1 MSSFKETTI
10 PKGFEQAEKIKGSDL
25 LTLKESD
32 IPRGIPDKEI
42 ENEPGSDLSEV
53 LNLVFKNYGLTTE
66 TTGEKK
72 LETSKLAESKDYSE
86 CPEQGEDGNFYDK
99 ETGRAY
105 DSIEAW
111 EKAQETLAK
120 RYESTVQYYES
131 KAKKEWAR
139 FKNAEQN
146 GEPNAEKW
154 EHYRRSQ
161 EYYAKAKECKEK
173 AAHIREKLGQN
184 NVISND
190 MASFNDQNVVSGIG
204 HSDVVEAFD
213 KLPKERRE
221 VINNSFKDAPDK
233 IKDLVERLSEH
244 LFVEMI
250 KESDKVSVSNYNF
263 MDKTIRM
270 EQNLDDDEYAEV
282 FTHEYGHFVDDM
294 LGRPSGTTEFR
305 DAMKKDLAQY
315 DSNTNKGMENFER
328 MMVDLV
334 NSDAVYDRMVSDV
347 LSAFFNND
355 PAIIQRYE
363 AEGFP
368 CFGHTNK
375 YWARPGT
382 REAEVFANSFSVLVQ
397 DNSDSCAFLK
407 NYFSS
412 TWGQLMN
419 ILEGGV

>member
-10 PKGFEQAEKIKGSDL
+10 PKEFEQAERIKGSDL
-25 LTLKESD
+25 PTLKESD
-32 IPRGIPDKEI
+32 IPREIPDKEI
-42 ENEPGSDLSEV
+42 GNEPSSDLSEV
-53 LNLVFKNYGLTTE
+53 LNLVFKNFGLTTE

-72 LETSKLAESKDYSE
+72 LETSELTVGKDYSE

-111 EKAQETLAK
+111 EKAQETLAQ
-120 RYESTVQYYES
+120 RYESTAQYYEG

-139 FKNAEQN
+139 FKNAEKN
-146 GEPNAEKW
+146 REPDAEKW

-184 NVISND
+184 NVISKD
-190 MASFNDQNVVSGIG
+190 TASFNDQNVVSGIG

-221 VINNSFKDAPDK
+221 VINNSFKDAPDQ
-233 IKDLVERLSEH
+233 IKALVDVLSKHLLVE
-244 LFVEMI
+244 VV
-250 KESDKVSVSNYNF
+250 KESDSVGVSNYNF
-263 MDKTIRM
+263 KDNTIRM
-270 EQNLDDDEYAEV
+270 ESNLDDDEYAEV
-282 FTHEYGHFVDDM
+282 FTHEYGHFVDHM
-294 LGRPSGTTEFR
+294 LGRPSGKAEFR
-305 DAMKKDLAQY
+305 EAMDTDLAQY
-315 DSNTNKGMENFER
+315 DLNTNKGMENFER
-328 MMVDLV
+328 MMDALV
-334 NSDAVYDRMVSDV
+334 ESDAAFDRMVSDV
-347 LSAFFNND
+347 LSAFFVND
-355 PAIIQRYE
+355 STIIQRYE

-368 CFGHTNK
+368 CFGHTNE

-397 DNSDSCAFLK
+397 DNSDSCAFIK
-407 NYFSS
+407 NYFPS